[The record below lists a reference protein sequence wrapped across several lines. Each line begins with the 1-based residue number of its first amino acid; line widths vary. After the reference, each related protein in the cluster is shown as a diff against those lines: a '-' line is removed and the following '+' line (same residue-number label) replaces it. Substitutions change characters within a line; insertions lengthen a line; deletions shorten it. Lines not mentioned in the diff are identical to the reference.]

1 MTAVHNVGAAAI
13 FALEEL
19 GRIGLFIRAAVRS
32 TLRNRIPVEATME
45 QAWSIGIRS
54 LPILL
59 IISFFVGT
67 NLALQGYS
75 AFKPMGGQRLLGMFV
90 ALAGV
95 RELAPI
101 MVAAMVAAKAGTEMA
116 SQLAVMRI
124 REQIDAL
131 EVMAV
136 DPYWF
141 LVTPRFLGIVLVLP
155 ALTTLS
161 IATLVGSAWLVA
173 VYQLGQSGHE
183 FYSLVT
189 HTTTGKDLLVCG
201 VKSVFF
207 GSFICTVSCYFGYH
221 SKPGP
226 SGVGSATNSA
236 VVVSA
241 IACAVVNYFISE
253 VMYE

>member
-1 MTAVHNVGAAAI
+1 MTAIEDLGRLGI
-13 FALEEL
+13 FIGRSIRSTTRNPIPVARTLEE
-19 GRIGLFIRAAVRS
+19 AYK
-32 TLRNRIPVEATME
+32 
-45 QAWSIGIRS
+45 IGIRS

-59 IISFFVGT
+59 IISAFMGS

-75 AFKPMGGQRLLGMFV
+75 AFKPLGGQGLLGMFV

-136 DPYWF
+136 DPYWY

-155 ALTTLS
+155 ALTVTS
-161 IATLVGSAWLVA
+161 VATLVLSSYLVA
-173 VYQLGQSGHE
+173 VYQLGLPAGDFIE
-183 FYSLVT
+183 LVT
-189 HTTTGKDLLVCG
+189 HTTTGKDLAVCAL
-201 VKSVFF
+201 KSVFF
-207 GSFICTVSCYFGYH
+207 GSFICTISCYCGYN
-221 SKPGP
+221 SESGP
-226 SGVGSATNSA
+226 SGVGSATNKA

-241 IACAVVNYFISE
+241 VSCAIVNYFISE
-253 VMYE
+253 VMYG

>member
-1 MTAVHNVGAAAI
+1 MTP
-13 FALEEL
+13 LRSL
-19 GRIGLFIRAAVRS
+19 GRFGLFTATVVTATLSHPLPVRRALA
-32 TLRNRIPVEATME
+32 EAY
-45 QAWSIGIRS
+45 AIGIRS

-67 NLALQGYS
+67 NLALQGYD
-75 AFKPMGGQRLLGMFV
+75 AFRPLGGQQLLGMFV

-136 DPYWF
+136 DPYAW
-141 LVTPRFLGIVLVLP
+141 LVTPRLLGIVLVLP
-155 ALTTLS
+155 ALTIVS
-161 IATLVGSAWLVA
+161 VFTLVLSAWLVT
-173 VYQLGQSGHE
+173 VHQLGEPGPP
-183 FYSLVT
+183 FLALVAQ
-189 HTTTGKDLLVCG
+189 TTTGTDLAVCG
-201 VKSVFF
+201 VKAALF
-207 GSFICTVSCYFGYH
+207 GSFICTVSCFHGYH
-221 SKPGP
+221 AASGP
-226 SGVGSATNSA
+226 AGVGRATNLA

-241 IACAVVNYFISE
+241 VVCAILNYFVSQ
-253 VMYE
+253 VVYG

>member
-1 MTAVHNVGAAAI
+1 MNW
-13 FALEEL
+13 LLSL
-19 GRIGLFIRAAVRS
+19 GRLGVFIGRVLRS
-32 TLRNRIPVEATME
+32 TFSNPLPVRRTFEEAFK
-45 QAWSIGIRS
+45 IGIKS

-67 NLALQGYS
+67 NLALQGYN
-75 AFKPMGGQRLLGMFV
+75 AFKPIGGQALIGMFV
-90 ALAGV
+90 GLAGV

-155 ALTTLS
+155 ALTVLS
-161 IATLVGSAWLVA
+161 VFTLVCSAYLVA
-173 VYQLGQSGHE
+173 TAQLGLSGSD
-183 FYSLVT
+183 FIDQIT
-189 HTTTGKDLLVCG
+189 HTTTGKDLAVCG
-201 VKSVFF
+201 LKSVFF
-207 GSFICTVSCYFGYH
+207 GSFICTISCYCGYN
-221 SKPGP
+221 SESGP
-226 SGVGSATNSA
+226 SGVGSATNAAVVTSA
-236 VVVSA
+236 VSCA
-241 IACAVVNYFISE
+241 IVNYFISQ
-253 VMYE
+253 VMYG